1 MTEAVADL
9 AESSGNRELAIRV
22 ENLSKT
28 YRDGLLFRK
37 KFVALDQLSLEVERG
52 QIFGLLGPNGAGK
65 TTFLKILLGIIRKSG
80 GTASLLGFPA
90 GKISGRVKVGYL
102 PEHLRMPSHLTGLT
116 ALDYFGKLQNIP
128 ASTIREKR
136 DGILASV
143 GLADRC
149 KDRVTKYSKGMLQRL
164 GLAQALLHDPEL
176 LILDEPTDGLDP
188 RARADMRAMMIEL
201 RDRGV
206 TVFLNSHLLQE
217 VELVC
222 ERVAILDR
230 GKLRYCGPVDQI
242 GDFVRER
249 SGESRIIVTMELR
262 GQETEI
268 REALSNPQ
276 TEGIEISGIEALPDR
291 CLVNAKF
298 QHQADI
304 DQVVDRLRNHDI
316 SIVRLSPAE
325 TTLEDAFLK
334 IVSREPVTAAAS

>member
-1 MTEAVADL
+1 MSEAAADL
-9 AESSGNRELAIRV
+9 AKASGKRKLAIRV
-22 ENLSKT
+22 EDLSKT
-28 YRDGLLFRK
+28 YRDGVFFRK
-37 KFVALDQLSLEVERG
+37 KFAALDRLSLEVESG

-80 GTASLLGFPA
+80 GSASLLGFPA
-90 GKISGRVKVGYL
+90 GKISGRQKVGYL

-116 ALDYFGKLQNIP
+116 ALDYFGKLQNVP
-128 ASTIREKR
+128 ASTIRQKR
-136 DGILASV
+136 DEILDSV

-188 RARADMRAMMIEL
+188 RARADMRAMMFNL

-230 GKLRYCGPVDQI
+230 GKLRYCGPVDKI
-242 GDFVRER
+242 GEFVRER
-249 SGESRIIVTMELR
+249 SGESRIVVTMELR
-262 GQETEI
+262 GQEAEI
-268 REALSNPQ
+268 QPALGDPQ
-276 TEGIEISGIEALPDR
+276 TGGFEISAMETLPDR
-291 CLVNAKF
+291 CLVTAKF
-298 QHQADI
+298 EDQAGVDK
-304 DQVVDRLRNHDI
+304 VVDRLRNHEI

-334 IVSREPVTAAAS
+334 IVSHKPATLTHR

>member
-1 MTEAVADL
+1 MTQAATDSV
-9 AESSGNRELAIRV
+9 ESSETQQWAIRV
-22 ENLSKT
+22 VNLSKT
-28 YRDGLLFRK
+28 YRDGLFFRK
-37 KFVALDQLSLEVERG
+37 KFAALDRLSLNVARG

-116 ALDYFGKLQNIP
+116 ALDYFGKLQNVP

-136 DGILASV
+136 DEILESV
-143 GLADRC
+143 GLAERC

-188 RARADMRAMMIEL
+188 RARADMRAMMMNL

-222 ERVAILDR
+222 EQVAILDR
-230 GKLRYCGPVDQI
+230 GKLRYCGSVDQI

-249 SGESRIIVTMELR
+249 SGESRIVVTLDLR
-262 GQETEI
+262 GEEAEI
-268 REALSNPQ
+268 REALANPP
-276 TEGIEISGIEALPDR
+276 IDRFEIAAMEAFPDR
-291 CLVNAKF
+291 CLVTAKF
-298 QHQADI
+298 EHQDSV
-304 DQVVDRLRNHDI
+304 DQIVDHLRNHAI
-316 SIVRLSPAE
+316 SIVRLSPTE

-334 IVSREPVTAAAS
+334 IVSDEAAMNTTG